1 MRAGFVEVFADVV
14 EAAGYRQLVT
24 PLLEDAGVFSRV
36 GEATDIVQ
44 KEMYRFTDNGGRD
57 VALRP
62 EFTAWVCR
70 AFVAAP
76 PADAVEG
83 VARRLE
89 LPLRAAPARPLPP
102 VRPGRHR
109 GARQRRPARRRRG
122 DRPRLALLRRA
133 SACARSSCCS
143 TRSVSRASGPATST
157 RCAATSSSA
166 LDALSPQSRETLA
179 RNPLRVLDSK
189 RGRGRRR

>member
-1 MRAGFVEVFADVV
+1 MAPASERARRLVDVFADTV

-62 EFTAWVCR
+62 EFTASVCR
-70 AFVAAP
+70 AFAEHRP
-76 PADAVEG
+76 PTPWKVWLAGSNFRYERPA
-83 VARRLE
+83 
-89 LPLRAAPARPLPP
+89 ARPLPP

-109 GARQRRPARRRRG
+109 GARQ
-122 DRPRLALLRRA
+122 
-133 SACARSSCCS
+133 
-143 TRSVSRASGPATST
+143 
-157 RCAATSSSA
+157 
-166 LDALSPQSRETLA
+166 
-179 RNPLRVLDSK
+179 
-189 RGRGRRR
+189 